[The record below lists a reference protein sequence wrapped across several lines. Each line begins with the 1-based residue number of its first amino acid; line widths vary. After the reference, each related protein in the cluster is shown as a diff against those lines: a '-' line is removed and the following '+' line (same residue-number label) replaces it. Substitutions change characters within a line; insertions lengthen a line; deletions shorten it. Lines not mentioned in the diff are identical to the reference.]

1 MEKKLM
7 GLLLVITVLSL
18 AVVSCIASPI
28 TVQIRSHS
36 EKVELEDADSVNV
49 DIKMGAG
56 KLEVNGGADSLMEG
70 VFSYSNRAYAPE
82 VSYRVRS
89 NGIGSLQILQEDKP
103 GIQIPSSYKN
113 DWDLA
118 FNNDIPM
125 EMDITL
131 GAGESILNFE
141 NLSLENFTMQ
151 MGAGASFVD
160 LSGDIKDDLTID
172 IQGGVGELTLILP
185 PDTNIEADVS
195 GGLGEINTSGLYRE
209 NDHFISKYSGSG
221 PVLYITIEAG
231 VGQLNLLV
239 Q

>member
-7 GLLLVITVLSL
+7 GLLLVSTVLSL

-56 KLEVNGGADSLMEG
+56 KLEVNGGAGTLMEG
-70 VFSYSNRAYAPE
+70 EFSYSNRAYAPE

-103 GIQIPSSYKN
+103 GIQISSSYKN
-113 DWDLA
+113 DWDLV
-118 FNNDIPM
+118 FNNDIPID
-125 EMDITL
+125 MDITL
-131 GAGESILNFE
+131 GAGESILDLEDLN
-141 NLSLENFTMQ
+141 LENFTMQ
-151 MGAGASFVD
+151 MGAGESYVD
-160 LSGDIKDDLTID
+160 LSGDIKDDLSVD